1 MPATMEQGTATKAMK
16 AMKRGMKAMK
26 AMKAMRRSGSLKLQR
41 QRSSADNLA
50 LRALA
55 VGVTEPHEYATA
67 RAAAIRSKTSRSGR
81 VARKNHS
88 YPTKRHITHALGST
102 PIAGTM
108 SKAPPPARRTT
119 TTTCTMCKAPPQ
131 TTTTSG
137 TMSKAPPPAGT
148 MPKGTMPVR
157 ELPLSVPCVSERLH
171 P

>member
-55 VGVTEPHEYATA
+55 VGVTEPHECATA

-88 YPTKRHITHALGST
+88 YSTKRHITHALGST

-108 SKAPPPARRTT
+108 SKAPPSARQTT

-157 ELPLSVPCVSERLH
+157 QLPLSVPCVSERLH

>member
-1 MPATMEQGTATKAMK
+1 MHTFRIAFTMPATMEQGTATKAMK

-55 VGVTEPHEYATA
+55 VGVTQPHEYATA

-108 SKAPPPARRTT
+108 SKAPPPA
-119 TTTCTMCKAPPQ
+119 
-131 TTTTSG
+131 
-137 TMSKAPPPAGT
+137 GT

>member
-55 VGVTEPHEYATA
+55 VGVTQPHEYATA

-148 MPKGTMPVR
+148 MPKAPPTA
-157 ELPLSVPCVSERLH
+157 H
-171 P
+171 PIPFESYL

>member
-55 VGVTEPHEYATA
+55 VGVTQPHEYATA

-108 SKAPPPARRTT
+108 SKAPPSARQTT